1 MADYFAPFHMPK
13 YSDEG
18 FREKKEAYVKEHGY
32 SITLPTMR
40 DIVHIGLHKP
50 MTELEKALWY
60 SGKRDEI
67 PKHRQI
73 ELQYQKE
80 RNRERY
86 QRMLASPIPN
96 WQANI
101 ISFLTSWDDAQDAII
116 SLAALGRIACKF
128 LPRFLVGWL
137 AWPIGLLWFI
147 ATIMGLLIGPSACA
161 LNPIQ
166 CKRYMRMKLA
176 YRQASLKAKSHPL
189 AGRTGRLSE
198 WERALK
204 DGKTKPWTKRAKYLA
219 KYQKARLGAGF
230 KGYATSGGYLPSFS
244 EGIQMLQVTD
254 QVYGVGVSL
263 GPIMGMGYD
272 LISGGVRW
280 AMGQKVTF
288 KNAPSDIEIY
298 TKATDKLH
306 EYARWKRPE
315 KKMTPLEFY
324 VWKDKKIR
332 AGTWG
337 VRSKQDEA
345 VQQALKGVGTIYG
358 FHRRTNYVEEAAYYA
373 LAEMSFQGVENVL
386 DHWDPIINVEGLEH
400 IQIEAYNN
408 PNPLIEEMLIEEG
421 VDPEQGIGWPVTG
434 KRWQTYEEIQT
445 TIAPVAAA
453 NIRHFSETCPDENL
467 KAIGEMSATV
477 AGLAG
482 IGFMIDEWDVSIQ
495 YHAAIDIA
503 ETLLDKRY
511 AFPLTI
517 TEEQMI
523 EFALWTQAHED
534 NNTRPNLRDILGYAK
549 NSLGFE
555 FVTKARET

>member
-1 MADYFAPFHMPK
+1 MPK
-13 YSDEG
+13 FSDEG
-18 FREKKEAYVKEHGY
+18 FRERKEAYVKEHGY
-32 SITLPTMR
+32 SITLPTFR
-40 DIVHIGLHKP
+40 DVVHIGLHKP

-67 PKHRQI
+67 PRHRQI

-80 RNRERY
+80 RNKARY
-86 QRMLASPIPN
+86 NQMLASPIPN

-101 ISFLTSWDDAQDAII
+101 ISFLTAWDDAQDAII

-128 LPRFLVGWL
+128 LPALLVGIV

-147 ATIMGLLIGPSACA
+147 ATIMGLLIGPTACA

-166 CKRYMRMKLA
+166 CKRYLRLKIA
-176 YRQASLKAKSHPL
+176 YRANTLKGHA
-189 AGRTGRLSE
+189 R
-198 WERALK
+198 
-204 DGKTKPWTKRAKYLA
+204 PWNTRIKNLA

-263 GPIMGMGYD
+263 GPLMGMGYD

-288 KNAPSDIEIY
+288 KNAPSDVEVY

-324 VWKDKKIR
+324 TWKDKKIR
-332 AGTWG
+332 EGTWG

-345 VQQALKGVGTIYG
+345 VQQAMKGVGTIYG

-373 LAEMSFQGVENVL
+373 LAEMSFQGVQNVL
-386 DHWDPIINVEGLEH
+386 DYWDPVINVEGLEH
-400 IQIEAYNN
+400 IQVEAYNN
-408 PNPLIEEMLIEEG
+408 PNPLIEEMLREEG
-421 VDPEQGIGWPVTG
+421 VDPEAGIGWPVTG

-453 NIRHFSETCPDENL
+453 NIRHFSKTCPDENL
-467 KAIGEMSATV
+467 KAIGEMSATA
-477 AGLAG
+477 AGLQA
-482 IGFMIDEWDVSIQ
+482 IGFMVGEQNVEIQ
-495 YHAAIDIA
+495 FHAAIDIA
-503 ETLLDKRY
+503 EMLLDKRY

-517 TEEQMI
+517 TEEQMT

-534 NNTRPNLRDILGYAK
+534 NNTRPNLRDTLGYAK

-555 FVTKARET
+555 FTTKHLPA